1 VTCIQLV
8 AALCRTALVYVML
21 NPCAR
26 CLMAIQDVPF
36 AQFKMSVPLFPR
48 SSYASQFTLGGM

>member
-8 AALCRTALVYVML
+8 AALVYVML